1 MKDSTRALVFV
12 AVISSISDA
21 AAGVAVN
28 YAEIEDSLEILGF
41 DSKEIISLPPI
52 KAIHEVCKKFV
63 EFEITSQIMTEIY
76 MGETDYE

>member
-1 MKDSTRALVFV
+1 MKDSTRALIFV

-28 YAEIEDSLEILGF
+28 FAEVEDSLEILGF

-52 KAIHEVCKKFV
+52 KAVHEVCKKFA
-63 EFEITSQIMTEIY
+63 ELELTSQMMTEIF